1 MNQSID
7 CIWTKTNEKS
17 LAGGAACF
25 NYWNTRVI
33 FLSAELHI
41 WENMQQAAAGESV
54 PKGNVGKLT
63 LFLTAISP
71 KVKERFSFLQDPLD
85 RAGGKREKENA
96 NLNNPDLKNG
106 SGYHTNS
113 RFLSVSVLSAIPLDP
128 KVMMRQG
135 RLWGL
140 SPRRFLAEDL
150 GKKVEMS
157 HL

>member
-1 MNQSID
+1 
-7 CIWTKTNEKS
+7 
-17 LAGGAACF
+17 
-25 NYWNTRVI
+25 
-33 FLSAELHI
+33 
-41 WENMQQAAAGESV
+41 MQQAAAGESV

-106 SGYHTNS
+106 SGDHTNS

-135 RLWGL
+135 RL
-140 SPRRFLAEDL
+140 
-150 GKKVEMS
+150 
-157 HL
+157 